1 MATLNSLDGVISSA
15 GDNPPLNTEFV
26 CTLYRIEFPASG
38 GSIQYVNHTG
48 STRNYTFSNM
58 ALADRINKIISISGV
73 KLTDLGLV
81 FTIPAESQTPVWKTV
96 TKNKTYNVK
105 SFKVYFG
112 TPIKPLGTIAYYDE
126 TGVMKQLSMI
136 GTTTTIKVTKFS
148 NLTNVRIVDLNPEIA
163 DFPAV
168 VPPFSIMVGSYKTI
182 LTPVDILWTPL
193 MNPPIVPLVS
203 GGNNPVLNTVFAC
216 TRYTIAF
223 PEVGTGTIEYADE
236 NNKIKKYTL
245 NKSQV
250 MSPDGTLLDN
260 ITKVITLSNVVLTDR
275 GLVYNITEPV
285 PTPNYIVPTA
295 LPIKPDKPKY
305 YHVYFGNPVNPQ
317 GSIIY
322 YDSKGANRAISNA
335 GTVVTIDASSIYSL
349 SNVKLVELSYVV

>member
-1 MATLNSLDGVISSA
+1 MATLNSLDGVITSA
-15 GDNPPLNTEFV
+15 GNNPPINQEFT
-26 CTLYRIEFPASG
+26 CTLYSMEFPATG
-38 GSIQYVNHTG
+38 GSIEYVNHTG
-48 STRNYTFSNM
+48 STRKYNFSNL

-81 FTIPAESQTPVWKTV
+81 FNIPAASPMPTWKTLQ
-96 TKNKTYNVK
+96 TNKAYNVK

-112 TPIKPLGTIAYYDE
+112 TPVKPMGTIIYYDE

-136 GTTTTIKVTKFS
+136 GTTTTIKATKFS
-148 NLTNVRIVDLNPEIA
+148 NLTNVRVVDLNPEIA
-163 DFPAV
+163 DFPVAT
-168 VPPFSIMVGSYKTI
+168 PPFSIMVGSYKTI

-193 MNPPIVPLVS
+193 MNPPVVPLVS
-203 GGNNPVLNTVFAC
+203 GGNNPTLNTVFAA
-216 TRYTIAF
+216 TRYTITF

-236 NNKIKKYTL
+236 NGKVKKYSF

-260 ITKVITLSNVVLTDR
+260 ITKVITLNNVTLTDR
-275 GLVYNITEPV
+275 GLVYKITEPV
-285 PTPNYIVPTA
+285 PAPNYIVPTA
-295 LPIKPDKPKY
+295 LPIKPAKPKY

-322 YDSKGANRAISNA
+322 FDSKGANKAISTA
-335 GTVVTIDASSIYSL
+335 GTVVTIDASSIYSM
-349 SNVKLVELSYVV
+349 SNVKLVEVGDVV